1 MIETVFIG
9 DICPV
14 WEICEIRIGILIDSV
29 HADVHI
35 NLCSGKFVILLPLNE
50 YGLDLVGLTNLDTHV
65 ADMKEYADP
74 NQIIS
79 QARMYTCTNSES
91 INT

>member
-1 MIETVFIG
+1 MYRVNQYPNTYFAIFPNGAYTF
-9 DICPV
+9 
-14 WEICEIRIGILIDSV
+14 
-29 HADVHI
+29 
-35 NLCSGKFVILLPLNE
+35 NE
-50 YGLDLVGLTNLDTHV
+50 YGLDLVGLTNLDTHA
-65 ADMKEYADP
+65 ADMKECANP

>member
-1 MIETVFIG
+1 MYRCMCRVNQYPNTYFTIFPNEAYTF
-9 DICPV
+9 
-14 WEICEIRIGILIDSV
+14 
-29 HADVHI
+29 
-35 NLCSGKFVILLPLNE
+35 NE
-50 YGLDLVGLTNLDTHV
+50 YDLDLMGLANLDTHA

-79 QARMYTCTNSES
+79 QAKMYTCTNSEP

>member
-1 MIETVFIG
+1 MYRVNQYPYTY
-9 DICPV
+9 
-14 WEICEIRIGILIDSV
+14 
-29 HADVHI
+29 
-35 NLCSGKFVILLPLNE
+35 FVYFPNGAYTFNE
-50 YGLDLVGLTNLDTHV
+50 YGLDLVGLTNLDTHA
-65 ADMKEYADP
+65 ADVKEYADL